1 MEVFVMERNLEWEEF
16 VGSFDDWVAQMEL
29 EQQQFEAWLQQSA
42 EVACEN

>member
-1 MEVFVMERNLEWEEF
+1 MERNLEWEEF